1 MGYIK
6 SHSNYVIKK
15 RHQDTNDG
23 TIFERDIT
31 TIGGINRFSKGQ
43 LPIYNSGNFI
53 ITARETNKTSK
64 DYSNDNWFKNG
75 GEDIVW
81 TYQDAAQQSQQKED
95 SLSIVLKR
103 DYYSLR
109 DFAYFGSCSE
119 LIRASITDI
128 INRFPGELYAIELD
142 NKGVN
147 VFKSSASADTDYYK
161 YEDCEFLVDN
171 PFDLNLH
178 TQYIN
183 KDDIENSLR
192 YFCNKGY
199 EEYDFIDASGNTSA
213 ITDFNL
219 EVIEDNCPYI
229 AKITINSEY
238 KIVALVVDGGK
249 VIYLTNKTGWHIRP
263 KHKHYIEFINSLDA
277 FQKQLLNQTSK
288 PKYTVCF
295 EIIKENSFGYY
306 KELENFTFPIT
317 FGGYNLAVNDS
328 AYSSYIESL
337 IDVAD
342 FYDETFCDNL
352 YRNLTHESI
361 KNLDWSFRK
370 EINDELAENY
380 DFGGARVQKLI
391 RLIGR
396 EFDELKFY
404 IDGLSCSNTL
414 TYDESNNMPDY
425 FLTDALNN
433 DGWDV
438 TNIFPYKSTD
448 SGKTYVVRELDNEI
462 TPYKPLFDS
471 DKNPINIC
479 YPKGYINY
487 CNGDKLTK
495 KPIEDNKQYHI
506 NENGK
511 VVNKIQQY
519 ITDKAYTLDEIN
531 NMFFKFLRLNSR
543 NIFRHKGTIEGIEM
557 ILCMFGLTSK
567 RWAENTVST
576 RFNECESSGSTIP
589 YDYEIKEYVA
599 LSDFIVDSGITE
611 ASGITIDGFNSSKT
625 IVYDTDDFRNGIYSP
640 YQGLPIKQYMD
651 KKNNIILVPYFNK
664 DDIID
669 GNPYYQMNGGW
680 MLKSHQITTQDEVY
694 ENGYTETIKTIP
706 SVSNIKE
713 LIELPYNRIQNN
725 IIYYVNN
732 INGSYVIINGYV
744 YELKVEYI
752 INSTDGT
759 DEYEYIEAEVFNNS
773 ISVGGMF
780 FYDIISVS
788 SPYGSTEETTETSP
802 SEETIET
809 PSSLVPMET
818 FSLNDFDNGEQ
829 VRIYVINDTISILNN
844 SDDSDFIDWDVTFYR
859 NGNLNGEDDSA
870 SNKTN
875 YFILSNVDYKHYIVS
890 GVDGDVF
897 GWKQLKLEDS
907 EYKQLSVLENYFNGN
922 NPHCGDNKY
931 DSGEEYFTYFEQL
944 FKYAIEEKAFD
955 ERCFRDKNWS
965 LNDVIEKVTDCG
977 FNIQH
982 KVEHNKI
989 SYIGKISSSSVDTER
1004 TVEDNLDRKL
1014 LDEDHKNGDYIYNE
1028 QIMNVKYV
1036 DLIFYCSYGEK
1047 LPKEYIKYMDDVVMK
1062 YVGQMIPPNTILTIK
1077 YEDNKKAR
1085 N

>member
-75 GEDIVW
+75 GEDIIW

-183 KDDIENSLR
+183 KDDIEDSLR
-192 YFCNKGY
+192 YFCNDGY
-199 EEYDFIDASGNTSA
+199 KEYDFINATGGTSD
-213 ITDFNL
+213 IVNFQL
-219 EVIEDNCPYI
+219 KMIENDCPCI
-229 AKITINSEY
+229 AEITINSVY
-238 KIVALVVDGGK
+238 KIAALVVDGGK
-249 VIYLTNKTGWHIRP
+249 IIYLTNETGWHVRP
-263 KHKHYIEFINSLDA
+263 KHRHYIEFINSLDS

-306 KELENFTFPIT
+306 KELENFTFPTT
-317 FGGYNLAVNDS
+317 FGDYNLAVNDS

-414 TYDESNNMPDY
+414 TYDDSNNMPDY
-425 FLTDALNN
+425 FLTDTLNN

-438 TNIFPYKSTD
+438 TNIFPYKST
-448 SGKTYVVRELDNEI
+448 SSSKTYVVRELDNEI

-471 DKNPINIC
+471 GGTSINIC

-487 CNGDKLTK
+487 CDGNTLTK
-495 KPIEDNKQYHI
+495 KPIDNNKQYHI

-557 ILCMFGLTSK
+557 VLGMFGLTSK

-599 LSDFIVDSGITE
+599 LSDFIEDSG
-611 ASGITIDGFNSSKT
+611 STIDYFNSSKT
-625 IVYDTDDFRNGIYSP
+625 IVYDTDDFRNGIYNP

-651 KKNNIILVPYFNK
+651 ENGNVILVPYFNK
-664 DDIID
+664 DGIID

-680 MLKSHQITTQDEVY
+680 MWKSHQITTQDDLY
-694 ENGYTETIKTIP
+694 ESGYTETIKTIP

-713 LIELPYNRIQNN
+713 FIELPYNRIHDK

-752 INSTDGT
+752 INPSGGT
-759 DEYEYIEAEVFNNS
+759 SEYEYIEAEVFNNS

-788 SPYGSTEETTETSP
+788 SPYGLSGETME
-802 SEETIET
+802 I
-809 PSSLVPMET
+809 SSSGVTMET
-818 FSLNDFDNGEQ
+818 LSLNDFDNGEHI
-829 VRIYVINDTISILNN
+829 RIYVIEDTISILNN
-844 SDDSDFIDWDVTFYR
+844 SDDGDFIDWDVTFYK
-859 NGNLNGEDDSA
+859 NGSLNGDSA
-870 SNKTN
+870 SGKTN
-875 YFILSNVDYKHYIVS
+875 YFILSDVDYKHYIVS
-890 GVDGDVF
+890 GNTNNVFF
-897 GWKQLKLEDS
+897 GWKQLKSNDV

-931 DSGEEYFTYFEQL
+931 DSGEEYFTYFKQL

-955 ERCFRDKNWS
+955 ERCFRNEGWS
-965 LNDVIEKVTDCG
+965 LNDIIEKVKEYG
-977 FNIQH
+977 FNINH
-982 KVEHNKI
+982 KVAHDKI
-989 SYIGKISSSSVDTER
+989 SYIGQILNNEVKEM
-1004 TVEDNLDRKL
+1004 TVNDNLDKYNQ
-1014 LDEDHKNGDYIYNE
+1014 DDNYIYNE

-1036 DLIFYCSYGEK
+1036 DLIFYYDGEK
-1047 LPKEYIKYMDDVVMK
+1047 LTKEYVKYMDDVVMK

-1077 YEDNKKAR
+1077 YEEHK
-1085 N
+1085 

>member
-142 NKGVN
+142 GEGVH
-147 VFKSSASADTDYYK
+147 VFPSSASKDGDYYK

-219 EVIEDNCPYI
+219 EAIENNCPYI
-229 AKITINSEY
+229 AKIIINSEY

-249 VIYLTNKTGWHIRP
+249 VIYLTNKTSWHIRP

-438 TNIFPYKSTD
+438 TNIFPYKSKSSTASTD
-448 SGKTYVVRELDNEI
+448 SSKTYVVRELDNEI
-462 TPYKPLFDS
+462 TPYKPLYS
-471 DKNPINIC
+471 GETSINIC

-487 CNGDKLTK
+487 CNGDTLTK

-557 ILCMFGLTSK
+557 ILGMFGLTSK

-599 LSDFIVDSGITE
+599 LSDFIVDSGITD

-651 KKNNIILVPYFNK
+651 EDDNIILVPYFNK
-664 DDIID
+664 DGIID

-680 MLKSHQITTQDEVY
+680 MWKSHQVTTQDEVY

-713 LIELPYNRIQNN
+713 LIELPYNRIQNK

-752 INSTDGT
+752 INSSDDTET
-759 DEYEYIEAEVFNNS
+759 EEYEYIEAEVFNNS

-788 SPYGSTEETTETSP
+788 SPYVS
-802 SEETIET
+802 SEE
-809 PSSLVPMET
+809 MET
-818 FSLNDFDNGEQ
+818 FSLNDFDNGEH
-829 VRIYVINDTISILNN
+829 VRIYVINGTISILNN
-844 SDDSDFIDWDVTFYR
+844 SDDDEFVDWDVTFYR
-859 NGNLNGEDDSA
+859 NGSLNGDSVDG
-870 SNKTN
+870 KTN
-875 YFILSNVDYKHYIVS
+875 YFILSDVDYKHYIVS

-897 GWKQLKLEDS
+897 GWKQLKNDDD

-944 FKYAIEEKAFD
+944 FKHAIEEKAFD
-955 ERCFRDKNWS
+955 ERCFIDKGWS
-965 LNDVIEKVTDCG
+965 LNDIIEKVTDCG
-977 FNIQH
+977 FRIQH
-982 KVEHNKI
+982 KVEHDKI
-989 SYIGKISSSSVDTER
+989 SYIGKISPLSGEPEM
-1004 TVEDNLDRKL
+1004 TVIDNLDITK
-1014 LDEDHKNGDYIYNE
+1014 LDEDHKDYDYIYNE

-1036 DLIFYCSYGEK
+1036 DLIFYYDEE
-1047 LPKEYIKYMDDVVMK
+1047 LTKEYIKYMDDVVMK

-1077 YEDNKKAR
+1077 YEKYEDNKKAR

>member
-75 GEDIVW
+75 GEDIIW

-183 KDDIENSLR
+183 KDDIEDSLR
-192 YFCNKGY
+192 YFCNDGY
-199 EEYDFIDASGNTSA
+199 KEYDFINATGGTSD
-213 ITDFNL
+213 IVNFQL
-219 EVIEDNCPYI
+219 KMIENDCPCI
-229 AKITINSEY
+229 AEITINSVY
-238 KIVALVVDGGK
+238 KIAALVVDGGK
-249 VIYLTNKTGWHIRP
+249 IIYLTNETGWHVRP
-263 KHKHYIEFINSLDA
+263 KHRHYIEFINSLDS

-306 KELENFTFPIT
+306 KELENFTFPTT
-317 FGGYNLAVNDS
+317 FGDYNLAVNDS

-414 TYDESNNMPDY
+414 TYDDSNNMPDY
-425 FLTDALNN
+425 FLTDTLNN

-438 TNIFPYKSTD
+438 TNIFPYKST
-448 SGKTYVVRELDNEI
+448 SSSKTYVVRELDNEI

-471 DKNPINIC
+471 GGTSINIC

-487 CNGDKLTK
+487 CDGNTLTK
-495 KPIEDNKQYHI
+495 KPIDNNKQYHI

-557 ILCMFGLTSK
+557 VLGMFGLTSK

-599 LSDFIVDSGITE
+599 LSDFIEDSG
-611 ASGITIDGFNSSKT
+611 STIDYFNSSKT
-625 IVYDTDDFRNGIYSP
+625 IVYDTDDFRNGIYNP

-651 KKNNIILVPYFNK
+651 ENGNVILVPYFNK
-664 DDIID
+664 DGIID

-680 MLKSHQITTQDEVY
+680 MWKSHQITTQDDLY
-694 ENGYTETIKTIP
+694 ESGYTETIKTIP

-713 LIELPYNRIQNN
+713 LIELPYNRIHDK

-752 INSTDGT
+752 INPSGGT
-759 DEYEYIEAEVFNNS
+759 SEYEYIEAEVFNNS

-788 SPYGSTEETTETSP
+788 SPYGLSGETME
-802 SEETIET
+802 I
-809 PSSLVPMET
+809 SSSGVTMET
-818 FSLNDFDNGEQ
+818 LSLNDFDNGEHI
-829 VRIYVINDTISILNN
+829 RIYVIEDTISILNN
-844 SDDSDFIDWDVTFYR
+844 SDDGDFIDWDVTFYR
-859 NGNLNGEDDSA
+859 NGSLNGDSA
-870 SNKTN
+870 SGKTN
-875 YFILSNVDYKHYIVS
+875 YFILSDVDYKHYIVS
-890 GVDGDVF
+890 GGTDNVFF
-897 GWKQLKLEDS
+897 GWKQLKFEDA

-944 FKYAIEEKAFD
+944 FKYAIEEKSFD
-955 ERCFRDKNWS
+955 ERCFRNEGWS
-965 LNDVIEKVTDCG
+965 LNDIIERVKEYG
-977 FNIQH
+977 FNIKH
-982 KVEHNKI
+982 KVAHDKI
-989 SYIGKISSSSVDTER
+989 SYIGQILNNEVKEI
-1004 TVEDNLDRKL
+1004 TVNDNLDKGNQN
-1014 LDEDHKNGDYIYNE
+1014 DNYIYNE

-1036 DLIFYCSYGEK
+1036 DLIFYYDGEE
-1047 LPKEYIKYMDDVVMK
+1047 LTKEYIKYMDDVVVK

-1077 YEDNKKAR
+1077 YEKHK
-1085 N
+1085 